1 MPSAQNLG
9 AIVRKPFGLA
19 ERSEDAAIVNTPF
32 IPSRIV
38 GALYNGALRQHA
50 ECYIRL
56 LREQGYTAKTIA
68 LHLYQFCRFQRWLK
82 RRRCCL
88 GELNEQIVDEFLKN
102 RKRDSHDGAP
112 QAFRRLLEIMRAA
125 GATPRVAPASRTP
138 AHRVTDEYRDYLSV
152 ERSFAPKTVE
162 NYSRY
167 VEGFLVD
174 RFGAHRADLSQ
185 LKLCEVICFV
195 RRMARQRNAIFAKG
209 LIIALRSFLRYLFQH
224 EKIEADWAPSVPA
237 IAHWH
242 LTGLPKR
249 LPGETVERILA
260 ACDLQTPVGR
270 RDRAILLLL
279 ARLGLRGVEVV
290 RLQLDDL
297 DWENAQLTVRS
308 KKGGGS
314 ARLPLPA
321 DAGRALADY
330 LRRDRPTC
338 TCRNVFVRCV
348 APHAALNNSAVIGL
362 RVRAAMRRAG
372 VKSARQGAHVFRH
385 TLASEMLRHGASLD
399 EIARLLRHKDHDSTA
414 IYAKVDL
421 GALRRLVVALPG
433 GAS

>member
-1 MPSAQNLG
+1 MVVNPQLIPPRILG
-9 AIVRKPFGLA
+9 ALHDSPLRPHI
-19 ERSEDAAIVNTPF
+19 ERYVT
-32 IPSRIV
+32 
-38 GALYNGALRQHA
+38 
-50 ECYIRL
+50 L
-56 LREQGYTAKTIA
+56 LSDQGYRTKTIA
-68 LHLYQFCRFQRWLK
+68 SHIYFFRRFERWMK
-82 RRRCCL
+82 RNHYAL
-88 GELNEQIVDEFLKN
+88 EKLNERVLEGFLV
-102 RKRDSHDGAP
+102 RRSHDAHDGAP
-112 QAFRRLLEIMRAA
+112 QAFRRLLGILRAA
-125 GATPRVAPASRTP
+125 GVTPPAEAPSRMP
-138 AHRVTDEYRDYLSV
+138 AQCIAGEYRDYLRV

-167 VEGFLVD
+167 VEGFLID
-174 RFGAHRADLSQ
+174 RFGAHRVDLTR
-185 LKLCEVICFV
+185 LKLSDVICFV

-209 LIIALRSFLRYLFQH
+209 LIVALRSFLRYLFQR

-249 LPGETVERILA
+249 LPREMVERILA
-260 ACDLQTPVGR
+260 SCDQKTPLGR

-290 RLQLDDL
+290 RLQLDDV
-297 DWENAQLTVRS
+297 DWENAQLTVCS
-308 KKGGGS
+308 KKGGGT

-321 DAGRALADY
+321 DVGRAIAKY
-330 LRRDRPTC
+330 LRRDRPMC

-348 APHAALNNSAVIGL
+348 APHTALKNSAVIGL

-421 GALRRLVVALPG
+421 SALRRLVVALPG

>member
-1 MPSAQNLG
+1 M
-9 AIVRKPFGLA
+9 
-19 ERSEDAAIVNTPF
+19 VNTPF
-32 IPSRIV
+32 IPPRIV
-38 GALYNGALRQHA
+38 GALHNSPLRQHA

-56 LREQGYTAKTIA
+56 LREQGYTAHTITQ
-68 LHLYQFCRFQRWLK
+68 HLYLFRRFHRWVK
-82 RRRCCL
+82 RRRCNF

-112 QAFRRLLEIMRAA
+112 KAFCRLLGIMRAA
-125 GATPRVAPASRTP
+125 DATPPAKQALRTP
-138 AHRVTDEYRDYLSV
+138 TERIADEYRDHLRV
-152 ERSFAPKTVE
+152 ERSFAPTTVR

-167 VEGFLVD
+167 VEGFLND
-174 RFGAHRADLSQ
+174 RFGTSPADVSR
-185 LKLCEVICFV
+185 LKLAEVISFV
-195 RRMARQRNAIFAKG
+195 RRTARERNAIFTKS

-224 EKIEADWAPSVPA
+224 GKLEADWAPSVPT

-249 LPGETVERILA
+249 LPSETVERILS
-260 ACDLQTPVGR
+260 ACDQTTSVGR

-290 RLQLDDL
+290 RLQLEDI
-297 DWENAQLTVRS
+297 DWENAQLTIRS
-308 KKGGGS
+308 KKGGGL

-321 DAGRALADY
+321 DVGRAIARY
-330 LRRDRPTC
+330 LHRDRPTC
-338 TCRNVFVRCV
+338 TCRSVFVRSV

-362 RVRAAMRRAG
+362 RVRAAIKRAG
-372 VKSARQGAHVFRH
+372 VKSSRQGAHVFRH

>member
-1 MPSAQNLG
+1 MIRKLFGRRASAGN
-9 AIVRKPFGLA
+9 
-19 ERSEDAAIVNTPF
+19 AAVVNTPF
-32 IPSRIV
+32 IPPRNL
-38 GALYNGALRQHA
+38 GALANSALRQHA
-50 ECYIRL
+50 ESYIRI
-56 LREQGYTAKTIA
+56 LREQGYSANTISD
-68 LHLYQFCRFQRWLK
+68 HVYQFRRFERWLT
-82 RRRCCL
+82 RRRLNL
-88 GELNEQIVDEFLKN
+88 GELSEKVVESFLKN
-102 RKRDSHDGAP
+102 RKCDAHDGAP
-112 QAFRRLLEIMRAA
+112 LAFRRLLEILRAA
-125 GATPRVAPASRTP
+125 GMTPPAKPSPRTP
-138 AHRVTDEYRDYLSV
+138 AQRIADEYRDYLRV
-152 ERSFAPKTVE
+152 ERSFAPKTIE

-174 RFGAHRADLSQ
+174 RFGASRADLRR
-185 LKLCEVICFV
+185 LKLSEVINFV
-195 RRMARQRNAIFAKG
+195 RRMARERNAIFTKS

-224 EKIEADWAPSVPA
+224 GKLDADWAPSVPA

-249 LPGETVERILA
+249 LPTETVERILA
-260 ACDLQTPVGR
+260 GCDQTTTVGR

-290 RLQLDDL
+290 RLQLEDI
-297 DWENAQLTVRS
+297 DWENAQLTVHS

-321 DAGRALADY
+321 DVGRAIAQY
-330 LRRDRPTC
+330 LHRDRPTC
-338 TCRNVFVRCV
+338 ICRNVFVRSV
-348 APHAALNNSAVIGL
+348 APYVALNNSAVIGL
-362 RVRAAMRRAG
+362 RVRAAMKRAD

-385 TLASEMLRHGASLD
+385 TLASDMLQRGASLD

-421 GALRRLVVALPG
+421 RALRGLVVALPG

>member
-1 MPSAQNLG
+1 MG
-9 AIVRKPFGLA
+9 
-19 ERSEDAAIVNTPF
+19 VNTPL
-32 IPSRIV
+32 IPSRTI
-38 GALYNGALRQHA
+38 GLLHNSALLPHV
-50 ECYIRL
+50 ECYVAL
-56 LREQGYTAKTIA
+56 LREQGYAANTIA
-68 LHLYQFCRFQRWLK
+68 QHVYSFCSFHRWLK
-82 RRRCCL
+82 RRRGNL
-88 GELNEQIVDEFLKN
+88 RELNKRIVDEFMKN
-102 RKRDSHDGAP
+102 RKHDSHDGAP
-112 QAFRRLLEIMRAA
+112 QAFRRLLVILRSA
-125 GATPRVAPASRTP
+125 GVTPPAKSPSCTP
-138 AHRVTDEYRDYLSV
+138 AQRIVGEYRDYLRV

-174 RFGAHRADLSQ
+174 RFGAHRADLSR
-185 LKLCEVICFV
+185 LKLCEVIYFV

-260 ACDLQTPVGR
+260 ACDQKTPVGR

-321 DAGRALADY
+321 DVGRAIADY
-330 LRRDRPTC
+330 LRQDRPIC
-338 TCRNVFVRCV
+338 TCRSVFVRCV

-362 RVRAAMRRAG
+362 RVRTAMRRAG

>member
-1 MPSAQNLG
+1 M
-9 AIVRKPFGLA
+9 
-19 ERSEDAAIVNTPF
+19 VNTPF
-32 IPSRIV
+32 IPPRNL
-38 GALYNGALRQHA
+38 GALDNSALRQHA
-50 ECYIRL
+50 ESYVKL
-56 LREQGYTAKTIA
+56 LREQGYNANTITD
-68 LHLYQFCRFQRWLK
+68 HVYQFRRFHRWLK
-82 RRRCCL
+82 WRQCSL
-88 GELNEQIVDEFLKN
+88 GELNELVVDSFLKN
-102 RKRDSHDGAP
+102 RKRDAHDGAP
-112 QAFRRLLEIMRAA
+112 QVFRRLLEILRAA
-125 GATPRVAPASRTP
+125 GVTPPPKPAPRTP
-138 AHRVTDEYRDYLSV
+138 AQRIADGYRDYLRV

-162 NYSRY
+162 NYSRC
-167 VEGFLVD
+167 VEGFLID
-174 RFGAHRADLSQ
+174 RFGAHRADLSR
-185 LKLCEVICFV
+185 LKLGEVIHFV
-195 RRMARQRNAIFAKG
+195 RRMARQRNAIFTKS

-249 LPGETVERILA
+249 LPAETVEQILA
-260 ACDLQTPVGR
+260 ACDQKTLVGR

-290 RLQLDDL
+290 RLQLDDI
-297 DWENAQLTVRS
+297 DWENAQLTLRS

-321 DAGRALADY
+321 DVGRAIADY
-330 LRRDRPTC
+330 LRRDRPAC
-338 TCRNVFVRCV
+338 ASRNVFVRCV
-348 APHAALNNSAVIGL
+348 APHVALNNSAVIGL

-421 GALRRLVVALPG
+421 GALRLLAVALPG

>member
-1 MPSAQNLG
+1 M
-9 AIVRKPFGLA
+9 
-19 ERSEDAAIVNTPF
+19 VNTPP
-32 IPSRIV
+32 IPPRTSGVLHDSSLLPYVERYV
-38 GALYNGALRQHA
+38 TV
-50 ECYIRL
+50 
-56 LREQGYTAKTIA
+56 LREQGYAANTIDQ
-68 LHLYQFCRFQRWLK
+68 HIYSFRSFYRWFE
-82 RRRCCL
+82 RRRGNL
-88 GELNEQIVDEFLKN
+88 RELNERVVDGFLKS
-102 RKRDSHDGAP
+102 RKPDSHDGAP
-112 QAFRRLLEIMRAA
+112 QAFRRLLGILRAA
-125 GATPRVAPASRTP
+125 GVTPRAEATSRTP
-138 AHRVTDEYRDYLSV
+138 AQRIADEYRDHLRV
-152 ERSFAPKTVE
+152 GRSFAPKTVE

-167 VEGFLVD
+167 VEGFLID
-174 RFGAHRADLSQ
+174 RFGASRADLRR

-195 RRMARQRNAIFAKG
+195 RRMGRERNAIFTKG

-224 EKIEADWAPSVPA
+224 EKIDADWAPSVPA

-249 LPGETVERILA
+249 LTSETVERILA
-260 ACDLQTPVGR
+260 ACDQKTPVGR

-290 RLQLDDL
+290 RLQLADI

-308 KKGGGS
+308 KKGDGW
-314 ARLPLPA
+314 ARLPLPS
-321 DAGRALADY
+321 DVGRAIALY

-338 TCRNVFVRCV
+338 TCRNVFVRSV
-348 APHAALNNSAVIGL
+348 APNAALNNSAVIGL
-362 RVRAAMRRAG
+362 RVRAAMKRAG
-372 VKSARQGAHVFRH
+372 VKSVRQGAHVFRH

-421 GALRRLVVALPG
+421 GSLRRLVVALPG

>member
-1 MPSAQNLG
+1 
-9 AIVRKPFGLA
+9 V
-19 ERSEDAAIVNTPF
+19 VNTPPRIIGTLHDSAL
-32 IPSRIV
+32 IPHV
-38 GALYNGALRQHA
+38 D
-50 ECYIRL
+50 CYVTS
-56 LREQGYTAKTIA
+56 LREQGYAARTIGQHIY
-68 LHLYQFCRFQRWLK
+68 LFRSFHRWLAQ
-82 RRRCCL
+82 RRSSL
-88 GELNEQIVDEFLKN
+88 SKLNERIVAEFLRN
-102 RKRDSHDGAP
+102 RKRDSHDRAP
-112 QAFRRLLEIMRAA
+112 QAFRRLLGILRAA
-125 GATPRVAPASRTP
+125 GVTRAAEPPSQTP
-138 AHRVTDEYRDYLSV
+138 AQRIAGEYRDYLRV

-167 VEGFLVD
+167 VEGFLID
-174 RFGAHRADLSQ
+174 RFGAHRADLRR
-185 LKLCEVICFV
+185 LKLYEVIRFV
-195 RRMARQRNAIFAKG
+195 RRMARERNAIFGKG

-260 ACDLQTPVGR
+260 GCDQTTSVGR
-270 RDRAILLLL
+270 WDRAILLLL

-290 RLQLDDL
+290 RLQLEDI

-308 KKGGGS
+308 EKGGGS

-321 DAGRALADY
+321 DVGRAIARY

-338 TCRNVFVRCV
+338 SCRSVFVRSV
-348 APHAALNNSAVIGL
+348 VPHAALNNSAVIGL
-362 RVRAAMRRAG
+362 RVRAAMKRAG
-372 VKSARQGAHVFRH
+372 VKSSRQGAHVFRH

-433 GAS
+433 GAA

>member
-1 MPSAQNLG
+1 
-9 AIVRKPFGLA
+9 
-19 ERSEDAAIVNTPF
+19 
-32 IPSRIV
+32 
-38 GALYNGALRQHA
+38 
-50 ECYIRL
+50 L
-56 LREQGYTAKTIA
+56 LDDQGYKARTVIS
-68 LHLYQFCRFQRWLK
+68 HLYLFRSLHGWLT
-82 RRRCCL
+82 RRRRDL
-88 GELNEQIVDEFLKN
+88 SEVNEQILDNFLK
-102 RKRDSHDGAP
+102 KRQADSHDGAP
-112 QAFRRLLEIMRAA
+112 QALRRLLEILRAA
-125 GATPRVAPASRTP
+125 GVAPPSEPAFRTP
-138 AHRVTDEYRDYLSV
+138 AQRLVDAYRDYLRV

-167 VEGFLVD
+167 VEGFLID
-174 RFGAHRADLSQ
+174 RFGASRADPGW
-185 LKLCEVICFV
+185 LKLGEIICFV
-195 RRMARQRNAIFAKG
+195 RRMARERNAIFTKG

-224 EKIEADWAPSVPA
+224 GKIEADWAPSVPA

-249 LPGETVERILA
+249 LPTGTVERILSG
-260 ACDLQTPVGR
+260 CDETTSVGR

-290 RLQLDDL
+290 RLQLEDI

-308 KKGGGS
+308 KKGDGW

-321 DAGRALADY
+321 DVGRAIAHY

-338 TCRNVFVRCV
+338 TCRNVFVRNV

-362 RVRAAMRRAG
+362 RVRAAMKRVG
-372 VKSARQGAHVFRH
+372 VKSSRQGAHIFRH

>member
-1 MPSAQNLG
+1 M
-9 AIVRKPFGLA
+9 
-19 ERSEDAAIVNTPF
+19 NTSF
-32 IPSRIV
+32 ISPRTV
-38 GALYNGALRQHA
+38 GALHDSPLLPHVELYVT
-50 ECYIRL
+50 L
-56 LREQGYTAKTIA
+56 LREQGYAANTIA
-68 LHLYQFCRFQRWLK
+68 LHVSLFRCFHRWLEQ
-82 RRRCCL
+82 RRGKLRD
-88 GELNEQIVDEFLKN
+88 LNERIVDEFLKK

-112 QAFRRLLEIMRAA
+112 QAFRRLLEILRAA
-125 GATPRVAPASRTP
+125 GATAPAVPPSRTP
-138 AHRVTDEYRDYLSV
+138 AQLTAGEYRDYLRL

-167 VEGFLVD
+167 VEGFLID
-174 RFGAHRADLSQ
+174 RFGVSRVDLRE
-185 LKLCEVICFV
+185 LKLSEIISFV
-195 RRMARQRNAIFAKG
+195 RHMARARNAIFAKG

-224 EKIEADWAPSVPA
+224 EKIDADWAPSVPA

-260 ACDLQTPVGR
+260 ACDQKTSVGR

-290 RLQLDDL
+290 RLQLEDI

-308 KKGGGS
+308 KKGDGW
-314 ARLPLPA
+314 ARLPLPS
-321 DAGRALADY
+321 DVGRAIAHY
-330 LRRDRPTC
+330 LRRGRPTC
-338 TCRNVFVRCV
+338 TCRNVFVRSV

-385 TLASEMLRHGASLD
+385 TLASEMLRRGASLD
-399 EIARLLRHKDHDSTA
+399 EIARLLRHKDRDSTA

-421 GALRRLVVALPG
+421 GALRRLVIALPG
-433 GAS
+433 GVA

>member
-1 MPSAQNLG
+1 MVNISLVSPRTLG
-9 AIVRKPFGLA
+9 ALHSSPLSPHV
-19 ERSEDAAIVNTPF
+19 ER
-32 IPSRIV
+32 
-38 GALYNGALRQHA
+38 
-50 ECYIRL
+50 YITL
-56 LREQGYTAKTIA
+56 LDDQGYKARTIIS
-68 LHLYQFCRFQRWLK
+68 HLYLFRSFHGWLT
-82 RRRCCL
+82 RRRRDL
-88 GELNEQIVDEFLKN
+88 GEVNEQILDNFLKQ
-102 RKRDSHDGAP
+102 RQADLHDGAP
-112 QAFRRLLEIMRAA
+112 QALRRLLEILRAA
-125 GATPRVAPASRTP
+125 GVAPPSEPAFRTP
-138 AHRVTDEYRDYLSV
+138 AQRLADAYRDYLRV
-152 ERSFAPKTVE
+152 ERSFAPKTVA

-167 VEGFLVD
+167 VEGFLIY
-174 RFGAHRADLSQ
+174 RFGASRADLGR
-185 LKLCEVICFV
+185 LKLADVIRFV
-195 RRMARQRNAIFAKG
+195 RCMARERNAIFTKS

-224 EKIEADWAPSVPA
+224 AKIEADWAPSVPA

-260 ACDLQTPVGR
+260 GCDQTTSVGR

-290 RLQLDDL
+290 RLQLEDL

-308 KKGGGS
+308 KKGDGW
-314 ARLPLPA
+314 ARLPLPT
-321 DAGRALADY
+321 DVGRAIAHY

-338 TCRNVFVRCV
+338 TCRNVFVRNV

-362 RVRAAMRRAG
+362 RVRAAMKRAG
-372 VKSARQGAHVFRH
+372 VKSSRQGAHIFRH

-421 GALRRLVVALPG
+421 DALRRLVVALPG

>member
-1 MPSAQNLG
+1 M
-9 AIVRKPFGLA
+9 
-19 ERSEDAAIVNTPF
+19 NTPF
-32 IPSRIV
+32 IPPKAI
-38 GALYNGALRQHA
+38 GALHDSPLLPHV
-50 ECYIRL
+50 ECYVTSL
-56 LREQGYTAKTIA
+56 QQQGYAEHTIA
-68 LHLYQFCRFQRWLK
+68 LHVYAFRLFHRWFK
-82 RRRCCL
+82 RRRCSL
-88 GELNEQIVDEFLKN
+88 EELNERIVDEFLK
-102 RKRDSHDGAP
+102 KRRHDSHDGAP
-112 QAFRRLLEIMRAA
+112 QAFRRLLGILRAA
-125 GATPRVAPASRTP
+125 GVTPPARPPVRTP
-138 AHRVTDEYRDYLSV
+138 AQRIVDGYRDYLRI

-167 VEGFLVD
+167 IHGFLID
-174 RFGAHRADLSQ
+174 RFGARRADLRR
-185 LKLCEVICFV
+185 LKLGDIICFV
-195 RRMARQRNAIFAKG
+195 RRMSRQRNAIFTKS
-209 LIIALRSFLRYLFQH
+209 LIIALRSFLRYLFRH
-224 EKIEADWAPSVPA
+224 GKLEADWAPSVPA

-249 LPGETVERILA
+249 LPSETVERILA
-260 ACDLQTPVGR
+260 GCDQRTSVGR

-297 DWENAQLTVRS
+297 DWESAQLTVRS
-308 KKGGGS
+308 NKGDGS

-321 DAGRALADY
+321 DVGRAIADY
-330 LRRDRPTC
+330 LRRDRPKC

-362 RVRAAMRRAG
+362 RGRAAMKRAG

-421 GALRRLVVALPG
+421 GALRRLVVALPR